1 MVGPRFV
8 YPSVCGWT
16 LGLLTVVNNAAMPT
30 VSLLKEPPGTGGWM
44 GEEGQV
50 ACVILS
56 PPLVVSGWVHIQ
68 RPAFHSRVVQ
78 APPPPPRLA
87 HRSLVTSCVVGSLPW
102 DGGGLSGCLHLS
114 QAQSLSSWLRTVL
127 ASLILDDG

>member
-78 APPPPPRLA
+78 APPPPPQAGTQVSGDKLCCWEPAMGRWRAVGLFA
-87 HRSLVTSCVVGSLPW
+87 SFTGSITVQLVTHC
-102 DGGGLSGCLHLS
+102 SGIS
-114 QAQSLSSWLRTVL
+114 DPR
-127 ASLILDDG
+127 